1 MGMKVGI
8 MGGTFDPIHLGHMI
22 AAERVQDAL
31 GLTEVRFMPSHQP
44 PHKSAGRGASPEQ
57 RFEMVKR
64 AIVDHPSFVVS
75 DDELKR
81 GGTSYTIDTVS
92 EIMTREPG
100 IELYYIIGADM
111 VMYLPKWYRIADLVE
126 RVTFVGV
133 QRPGHELRLDDL
145 PLFIRQAVQLVTMP
159 AIEIS
164 STTIR
169 ELCRGGRSIRYLVPD
184 TVHGYIKE
192 NQLYES

>member
-1 MGMKVGI
+1 MGI
-8 MGGTFDPIHLGHMI
+8 MGGTFDPIHLGHLI
-22 AAERVQDAL
+22 AAERVYEKL
-31 GLTEVRFMPSHQP
+31 GLDEVRFMPSHQP
-44 PHKSAGRGASPEQ
+44 PHKSSGRGASPEQ

-64 AIVDHPSFVVS
+64 AIAGHPSFVVS

-81 GGTSYTIDTVS
+81 GGTSYSIDTVS
-92 EIMTREPG
+92 EIAVREPRV
-100 IELYYIIGADM
+100 ELFYIIGADM
-111 VMYLPKWYRIADLVE
+111 VMFLPKWYRIADLVE

-133 QRPGHELRLDDL
+133 QRPGHDLRMDDL

-164 STTIR
+164 STMIR
-169 ELCRGGRSIRYLVPD
+169 VLRREGRSIRYLVPD